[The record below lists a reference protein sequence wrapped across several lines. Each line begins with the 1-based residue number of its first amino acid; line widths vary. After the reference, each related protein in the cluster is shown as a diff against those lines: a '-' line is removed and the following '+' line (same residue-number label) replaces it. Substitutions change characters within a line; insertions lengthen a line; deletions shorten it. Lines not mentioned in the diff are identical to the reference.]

1 MTNTWNLEGSN
12 VVRFDG
18 TIVRGCASVDA
29 ASELLAD
36 LEANLW
42 FEQAKSFNTAQRKK
56 DASSGAALP
65 DGSFPI
71 ENTSDLKNAIRAI
84 GRASNPDAAKAHI
97 KKRAAVLG
105 ATDMLPDSWK

>member
-1 MTNTWNLEGSN
+1 MTIWNLEGLS

-18 TIVRGCASVDA
+18 TTVRECASIDDA
-29 ASELLAD
+29 NDLLSE

-42 FEQAKSFNTAQRKK
+42 FEQAKSFSTAQRKK

-71 ENTSDLKNAIRAI
+71 ENTGDLKNAIRAI
-84 GRASNPDAAKAHI
+84 GRASDPTAAKAHI
-97 KKRAAVLG
+97 KKRAASLG